1 VEFLPESFNG
11 LPLHPLVVHAAVV
24 LVPLAGVLALLM
36 VAVPR
41 FSVRFGPLIVIL
53 GWGALGATLV
63 AKETGEML
71 AKQEKVPVLHAE
83 SGDLMPLFAG
93 VQALL
98 ITILWLAD
106 RRSGRGLLGILVALL
121 TVVAV
126 VAAGYWVYRT
136 GDSGAQAVW
145 D

>member
-53 GWGALGATLV
+53 GWAALGATLV

-71 AKQEKVPVLHAE
+71 AKEEKVPVLHAE

-126 VAAGYWVYRT
+126 VATGYWVYRT